1 METKR
6 MWQGAVGAGLLVLGG
21 LAVAGEQYDYA
32 AVADV
37 EPILKRVRVVPEAR
51 CHVETVERRVARA
64 PSASPVLG
72 AVIGGAIGHALGH
85 RKRNKRAGAVV
96 GAALGGSIAHGL
108 AEAPPRRVV
117 RVREEVCEAAGPA
130 RVREE
135 VVGYLVTYRYGG
147 KTHRARVAEH
157 PGETIRVRVSVAPAA
172 SP

>member
-1 METKR
+1 METR
-6 MWQGAVGAGLLVLGG
+6 RLWQGAVRAGLLALGG

-37 EPILKRVRVVPEAR
+37 EPVLKRVRVVPEAR
-51 CHVETVERRVARA
+51 CHIETVERRVASA
-64 PSASPVLG
+64 PRGNPVLG

-85 RKRNKRAGAVV
+85 GKRNKQAGAVV
-96 GAALGGSIAHGL
+96 GAVLGGSIAHGL

-135 VVGYLVTYRYGG
+135 IVGYLVTYRYGG
-147 KTHRARVAEH
+147 KTHRTRVAEH
-157 PGETIRVRVSVAPAA
+157 PGDTIRVRVSVAPVG
-172 SP
+172 SL

>member
-1 METKR
+1 METR
-6 MWQGAVGAGLLVLGG
+6 WRWQVALGAGLLALGG

-37 EPILKRVRVVPEAR
+37 EPILKRVRVAPEVR
-51 CHVETVERRVARA
+51 CHVETTRRHVARA
-64 PSASPVLG
+64 SGASTVLG

-85 RKRNKRAGAVV
+85 RKRNKQAGAVV
-96 GAALGGSIAHGL
+96 GAVVGGSIAHSL
-108 AEAPPRRVV
+108 AHAEDRRVV
-117 RVREEVCEAAGPA
+117 RVQEEVCEAAGPA

-147 KTHRARVAEH
+147 QTHRARLAEH
-157 PGETIRVRVSVAPAA
+157 PGDTIRVRVSVAPA

>member
-1 METKR
+1 METR
-6 MWQGAVGAGLLVLGG
+6 RLWQGVVGAGLLALGG

-37 EPILKRVRVVPEAR
+37 EPILKQARVVPEAR
-51 CHVETVERRVARA
+51 CHIETVERRVARV

-85 RKRNKRAGAVV
+85 RKRNKQAGAVV
-96 GAALGGSIAHGL
+96 GAVLGGSIAHGL
-108 AEAPPRRVV
+108 AEAQPRRV

-157 PGETIRVRVSVAPAA
+157 PGNAIRVRVSVAPAG
-172 SP
+172 SL